1 MGVPVS
7 LSHTKYPRNALLFNL
22 AFVVDGKFECLQ
34 EYFSSI
40 EQALMKLAGYL
51 TTLER
56 ESEYLFTHGNF
67 DAFQPAGSSSM
78 PDIVNER
85 SSKSRTAATGLSH
98 SLAASIDL
106 DNKLALPL
114 VMVELHDAIN
124 ATLSATVNVGRGN
137 TMYLKLYPDR
147 SAPEDVLLHQVP
159 VPVISTNFTAD
170 ALGGILAM
178 WSPVRAASAL
188 ASSVS
193 AATLVT
199 SSSALSPF
207 SAASSSSM
215 IPSSSIASSMDLSAS
230 TASSDPGESV
240 SPSTEAVRAPSPVQ
254 PVTTAER
261 FSFLDEW
268 DLALRRVIPFIDGVS
283 HVKKIC
289 RSAQM
294 DLPAVSK
301 ALQHLLYFG
310 CIKMLDIFQFSNIY
324 TCLPTL
330 RNLYSDTVLQRA
342 CADTVAIDPSK
353 PVDFQAVFALYAQ
366 CQPDTTVRDLVLKS
380 NLEEH
385 NIDVRAFI
393 HFGLLN
399 GILRRIHKYPVSIAA
414 NSSSVSSIIHNVHQM
429 IDGKHSYDEIAVAHD
444 LPFSEL
450 DKHFDLSL
458 FR

>member
-22 AFVVDGKFECLQ
+22 AFVVDGKYECLQ

-56 ESEYLFTHGNF
+56 ESEYLFSHGNF
-67 DAFQPAGSSSM
+67 DAFQPPAATSIPSNSASTGLVHSS
-78 PDIVNER
+78 
-85 SSKSRTAATGLSH
+85 TGLSF
-98 SLAASIDL
+98 SLPTPSVEL

-114 VMVELHDAIN
+114 VMEQLFTSIN
-124 ATLSATVNVGRGN
+124 STLSATVNVGRGN

-170 ALGGILAM
+170 ALSGILSM
-178 WSPVRAASAL
+178 WSPVRGAASA
-188 ASSVS
+188 SHDMS
-193 AATLVT
+193 A
-199 SSSALSPF
+199 SSSAASVGEIG
-207 SAASSSSM
+207 SSSS
-215 IPSSSIASSMDLSAS
+215 SIKLLSN
-230 TASSDPGESV
+230 
-240 SPSTEAVRAPSPVQ
+240 
-254 PVTTAER
+254 AER

-268 DLALRRVIPFIDGVS
+268 DLALRRVIPFIDGIS

-289 RSAQM
+289 RAASM

-324 TCLPTL
+324 TGTPHLRTL
-330 RNLYSDTVLQRA
+330 YADTVLQRA
-342 CADTVAIDPSK
+342 CIETVAIDPSK
-353 PVDFQAVFALYAQ
+353 PVDFHAVFSLYAQ
-366 CQPDTTVRDLVLKS
+366 CQHDTTIRDLVLKS
-380 NLEEH
+380 DLEEL
-385 NIDVRAFI
+385 NVDVRALI
-393 HFGLLN
+393 QFGLLN
-399 GILRRIHKYPVSIAA
+399 AILRRVHKYPVSIAA
-414 NSSSVSSIIHNVHQM
+414 NSSSITSTIHNVHQM

-450 DKHFDLSL
+450 DKHFDLCL
-458 FR
+458 YR